1 MVATAFFTFFATLK
15 IRAPYGR
22 YSEAKGWGP
31 LVHPTLAWIIMES
44 PNIWLMF
51 AMFRLCHVASDAE
64 EEDRHSGGVLAPKAT
79 T

>member
-1 MVATAFFTFFATLK
+1 MLATAFITFFATLK

-44 PNIWLMF
+44 PNIWLVF
-51 AMFRLCHVASDAE
+51 AMFKLCDT
-64 EEDRHSGGVLAPKAT
+64 DTGGEIPRKT
-79 T
+79 